1 MKKTFLCVLF
11 LCLCVLAACQ
21 KDTPD
26 GILKV
31 ELIGPGEVAV
41 EYGQTYQEPG
51 TVGTYQAFGEKE
63 SRKVEV
69 SISGRVDETKLGEY
83 TLRYT
88 ASIEDQTVTVT
99 RLVRV
104 VDTKPPQILLV
115 QDPDAVTSFG
125 QKYEEEGFTASDNCD
140 GDITHRVQRQDQGD
154 RILYTVTDA
163 SGNETTVIRNVHFA
177 DLSAPVLT
185 LLGEREMTLPAGTLY
200 SEPGYTAM
208 DYVDGDVTVH
218 VTVSGE
224 VNSFAA
230 GTYRLEYQV
239 TDACGNSATQV
250 RTVTVEPVRQPDTV
264 VPEGKVIYMTFDDGS
279 SAHTERLLGILA
291 KYNVKVTFFLTDSAY
306 NYLMPQMVREGHSIG
321 IHTISHIF
329 EEIYVSKE
337 AYFAD
342 LYGMQDII
350 YQWTG
355 IRTTL
360 MRFPGG
366 SSNTR
371 TCSIC
376 PGIMTE
382 LVQAV
387 TEQGFQYFDWNA
399 SGGDCGAGNTAEK
412 VFEFATSTIGS
423 RKRAVLLLHDTKGH
437 TVDAVERIIIWGLN
451 NGYTFLPL
459 TPDSPPCHH
468 PVNN

>member
-1 MKKTFLCVLF
+1 MDLRV
-11 LCLCVLAACQ
+11 
-21 KDTPD
+21 D
-26 GILKV
+26 LK
-31 ELIGPGEVAV
+31 GPGEVTV
-41 EYGQTYQEPG
+41 EYGESYQELG
-51 TVGTYQAFGEKE
+51 AVGTYQAYGESQ
-63 SRKVEV
+63 SREVEV
-69 SISGRVDETKLGEY
+69 TVSGQVDESKLGEY
-83 TLRYT
+83 TIRYSAT
-88 ASIEDQTVTVT
+88 VEDRTITIT

-104 VDTKPPQILLV
+104 VDTKPPQIHLI
-115 QDPDAVTSFG
+115 QDPDAVTPFG
-125 QKYEEEGFTASDNCD
+125 QAYEEEGFTASDNYD
-140 GDITHRVQRQDQGD
+140 GDITTLVNRQDQGEQ
-154 RILYTVTDA
+154 ILYTVMDS
-163 SGNETTVIRNVHFA
+163 SGNQTTVVRNVHYA
-177 DLSAPVLT
+177 DLTAPVLT
-185 LLGEREMTLPAGTLY
+185 LLGDPEMTLSAGTAFI
-200 SEPGYTAM
+200 EPGFTAA
-208 DYVDGDVTVH
+208 DDVDGDVTAH
-218 VTVSGE
+218 VIVTGS
-224 VNSFAA
+224 VNSFAT
-230 GTYRLEYQV
+230 GTYSIAYTV
-239 TDACGNSATQV
+239 TDACGNTATV
-250 RTVTVEPVRQPDTV
+250 TRTVTVEPVRQPDTV

-279 SAHTERLLGILA
+279 SSHTERLLGILA
-291 KYNVKVTFFLTDSAY
+291 KYNVKATFFLTDSDY
-306 NYLMPQMVREGHSIG
+306 NYLMPQMVQQGHSIG
-321 IHTISHIF
+321 IHTISHVF

-337 AYFAD
+337 AYFKD

-371 TCSIC
+371 SCNIC

-399 SGGDCGAGNTAEK
+399 SGGDCGAGNTADK
-412 VFEFATSTIGS
+412 VFEFATSTIGN

-437 TVDAVERIIIWGLN
+437 TVDAVERIIIWGLA